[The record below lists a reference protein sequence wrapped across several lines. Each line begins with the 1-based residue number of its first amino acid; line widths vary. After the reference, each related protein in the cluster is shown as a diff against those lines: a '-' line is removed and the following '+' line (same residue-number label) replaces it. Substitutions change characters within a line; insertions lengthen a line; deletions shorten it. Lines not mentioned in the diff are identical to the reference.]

1 VSAPGQRDV
10 PIERVMRAAHFVPD
24 SKKAAELLREMQR
37 QKFHVALVTDEYGSV
52 VGLVT
57 LEDVLEELVGEIED
71 EYDPDEP
78 ELVPVSEGVYRV
90 EGTMTVHDLG
100 ELLGSSCPA
109 PNGTPSA
116 A

>member
-1 VSAPGQRDV
+1 
-10 PIERVMRAAHFVPD
+10 
-24 SKKAAELLREMQR
+24 MQR
-37 QKFHVALVTDEYGSV
+37 QKFHAALVTDEYGSV

-90 EGTMTVHDLG
+90 EGTTDG
-100 ELLGSSCPA
+100 RTTWASCSGSSCPA
-109 PNGTPSA
+109 PSGTPSA